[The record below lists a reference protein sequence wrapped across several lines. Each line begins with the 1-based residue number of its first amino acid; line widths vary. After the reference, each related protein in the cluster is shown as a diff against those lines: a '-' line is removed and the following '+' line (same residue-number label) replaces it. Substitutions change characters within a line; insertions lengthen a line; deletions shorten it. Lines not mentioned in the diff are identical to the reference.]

1 MCVVFSPNGTRLLIW
16 AIFASLRRGPLRAAS
31 PLLRNLPSESF
42 AFFSAFLDVHEY
54 VFGAQS
60 CINRLI

>member
-1 MCVVFSPNGTRLLIW
+1 MDFAIAGFSESRKGFTM
-16 AIFASLRRGPLRAAS
+16 SLRRGPLRAAS

-60 CINRLI
+60 SRNRLI